1 MLELFSGSCQMSNT
15 FKKHGWKTISIDYNP
30 DYHPDIVMNV
40 YDLTPDKIKE
50 ICGNRYPSII
60 WLSPDCTTYSKLG
73 TRFHRDK
80 ITRTP
85 IPKSQYAVYCDKNN
99 RILFQM
105 IKDLSSKFD
114 MLYFVENPRAYM
126 RLMDFTENM
135 PRYTVTYC
143 QYGDRNRKETDI
155 WTNHPNPRF
164 KPCCKTV
171 TNATYPLDTTEYM
184 EMVSNKSKTLSNRL
198 KYLSDYVNISLRY
211 VMNILMVN
219 QMIIKMCLNPIE
231 FCKYYPYWYFYDGFV
246 Y

>member
-1 MLELFSGSCQMSNT
+1 MSEKVMLELFSGSCQMSNT

-40 YDLTPDKIKE
+40 YDLTPDKIKCV
-50 ICGNRYPSII
+50 CGGKMPNVI

-73 TRFHRDK
+73 SRFHREK

-85 IPKSQYAVYCDKNN
+85 IPKSQYAEYCDKNN

-114 MLYFVENPRAYM
+114 ILYFVENPRAFM

-143 QYGDRNRKETDI
+143 QYGDHNRKETDI

-164 KPCCKTV
+164 KPCCKNGDKCHLPV
-171 TNATYPLDTTEYM
+171 GHNGIYGNGIQQIKNPFESAKIPIGLCEHIADICDEYFDD
-184 EMVSNKSKTLSNRL
+184 SNGF
-198 KYLSDYVNISLRY
+198 YL
-211 VMNILMVN
+211 
-219 QMIIKMCLNPIE
+219 IE
-231 FCKYYPYWYFYDGFV
+231 FKSN
-246 Y
+246 